1 MRSNDYGEEAR
12 HDDDWV
18 NPLSMQGDGAG
29 EAGSVD
35 GDGGAFG
42 TGDFDGG
49 GPSAFANGDGDSRH
63 MSDGD
68 GPGDWLDS

>member
-12 HDDDWV
+12 YDDDWV
-18 NPLSMQGDGAG
+18 DVLSAQGDGGGDISA
-29 EAGSVD
+29 AD
-35 GDGGAFG
+35 GDGGEHG
-42 TGDFDGG
+42 DGDFHGG